1 MDALLGKICFN
12 LKVYGSCEEI
22 VDATLGL
29 FQDLAAGYMSGKTL
43 LKLDAVS
50 LLLRCH
56 DCRYF
61 RFLDCKPGRARTTY
75 YMTLG
80 KLLFMEETPGAF
92 EAFVDPFD
100 QVLKGIASARTA
112 ASSIE
117 ALKGSVPQAMVVG
130 LFRDLRGLVAA
141 TTNRRTYGMVFEWL
155 YPAHMPTIITCLD
168 TWADAPDVAN
178 AILKFFAEFV
188 HNKTQRLT
196 FDSSSANGILL
207 FREVSKA
214 LCGYGNRTLDQRA
227 MTLSDPY
234 GQRFKGIWICL
245 LVLSR
250 AISGNYVNFGVFSLY
265 NDPALVNALDVCLRM
280 VFTISTQDI
289 LAYRKVSKAYYAFI
303 DALCHNFV
311 PEIARRDDSILVSI
325 MTTLDSGL
333 KSFDVA
339 ISSQCASSIDNLAGY
354 YFKHKA
360 DGIKPNETGAQL
372 SAHLAK
378 HQDLLPRLLRTL
390 LDAVLFEECSNQW
403 SLSRPLLTLILCTE
417 PIYADIRRQ
426 VIAAQPADCRELV
439 SRSLDRL
446 MDNVNRNLDAKNRDK
461 FTQNVTLVRHEIKS
475 KAPSSVG
482 AVRWNDRPSGR
493 GMLRG
498 CLFYTTG
505 M

>member
-1 MDALLGKICFN
+1 M
-12 LKVYGSCEEI
+12 
-22 VDATLGL
+22 
-29 FQDLAAGYMSGKTL
+29 
-43 LKLDAVS
+43 
-50 LLLRCH
+50 
-56 DCRYF
+56 
-61 RFLDCKPGRARTTY
+61 
-75 YMTLG
+75 
-80 KLLFMEETPGAF
+80 
-92 EAFVDPFD
+92 
-100 QVLKGIASARTA
+100 
-112 ASSIE
+112 
-117 ALKGSVPQAMVVG
+117 
-130 LFRDLRGLVAA
+130 
-141 TTNRRTYGMVFEWL
+141 L
-155 YPAHMPTIITCLD
+155 YPVHMPTIITCLD
-168 TWADAPDVAN
+168 TWADAPEVAN
-178 AILKFFAEFV
+178 SILKFFAEFV

-227 MTLSDPY
+227 LTLSDPY
-234 GQRFKGIWICL
+234 EQRYKGIWICL

-280 VFTISTQDI
+280 VFTISAHDI
-289 LAYRKVSKAYYAFI
+289 LAYRKVSKSYYAFI

-339 ISSQCASSIDNLAGY
+339 TSSQCASSIDNLAGY

-360 DGIKPNETGAQL
+360 DGIKPNETGVQL
-372 SAHLAK
+372 SNHLAK

-417 PIYADIRRQ
+417 PIYPDIRQ
-426 VIAAQPADCRELV
+426 QLIAAQPAESRELV

-446 MDNVNRNLDAKNRDK
+446 MDNVNRTLDAKNRDK

-475 KAPSSVG
+475 KAPSSSVG
-482 AVRWNDRPSGR
+482 AYAR
-493 GMLRG
+493 
-498 CLFYTTG
+498 
-505 M
+505 